1 MITVENCWDA
11 EKYVLLQ
18 TILFIVEI
26 FKEDMFLESG
36 ILKPRRIVA
45 DLILEMYTV
54 QILL

>member
-26 FKEDMFLESG
+26 FKDMFLESG
-36 ILKPRRIVA
+36 ILKPQRIVA
-45 DLILEMYTV
+45 DPILEMYTV